1 MKNFSLDYC
10 ENLINAYV
18 NEFGGEIIQISEGI
32 LGLGYLLLHGAKG
45 KKTIVINEYYINS
58 WNSGHNVRMYN
69 TTPKKYKKIIDL
81 I

>member
-10 ENLINAYV
+10 ENLIEIYV
-18 NEFGGEIIQISEGI
+18 NEFGGEITQINEGGV
-32 LGLGYLLLHGAKG
+32 GLGNLILHGAPG
-45 KKTIVINEYYINS
+45 KKTIVINEYYINC

-69 TTPKKYKKIIDL
+69 KIPKKYKKLIDL